1 MSVRN
6 QMPKTPHL
14 QFYPQEVL
22 KQTKQRQ
29 EQGNAVDL
37 GVQECLLIRMF

>member
-6 QMPKTPHL
+6 QMPKTPPL
-14 QFYPQEVL
+14 QFYPQGVV

-29 EQGNAVDL
+29 EPRNAVDL